1 MESSSPGPWAPAGR
15 AALAVARGLGVA
27 GVAIGRSL
35 RSAYLAVDPDVRR
48 HVAQMPLLTYTLL
61 TPRRARVDPGEA
73 DGHPPLVFVHGLGG
87 GRGDFLLMASYLWAH
102 GRKRRY
108 AIEFQAGRSIEEKA
122 AALAELVR
130 EVVRVTGEPKVDLV
144 AHSLGGVI
152 VRLALVDHE
161 LAPYVRAALTLGS
174 PHRGTYPAR
183 YASTRTTLD
192 LRPDSPLVQR
202 LATAGWPAGVRGVS
216 FWSRNDIVVLPPESA
231 ALEGTEQIEVTPFT
245 HLSYLVDP
253 RSWALVRRELMRG

>member
-1 MESSSPGPWAPAGR
+1 MESPPGRWAPAGR
-15 AALAVARGLGVA
+15 AALVVARGLGAA
-27 GVAIGRSL
+27 GLAVGRGL

-48 HVAQMPLLTYTLL
+48 HVAQVPLLTYTLL
-61 TPRRARVDPGEA
+61 TPRRAVVDPGEA

-87 GRGDFLLMASYLWAH
+87 GRGDFLLMASYLWLH

-108 AIEFQAGRSIEEKA
+108 AIEFQAGRSIDEKA

-130 EVVRVTGEPKVDLV
+130 DVVQATGEPTVDIV

-152 VRLALVDHE
+152 VRLALAEHE
-161 LAPYVRAALTLGS
+161 IAPLVHAALMLGS
-174 PHRGTYPAR
+174 PHQGTYPAR

-202 LATAGWPAGVRGVS
+202 LAAARWPSNVRGVS

-231 ALEGTEQIEVTPFT
+231 ALAGTAQIEVTPFT

-253 RSWALVRRELMRG
+253 RSWALVRRELSRE

>member
-1 MESSSPGPWAPAGR
+1 MASWAPAGR
-15 AALAVARGLGVA
+15 VALVVARGIGSA
-27 GVAIGRSL
+27 GLAVGRAV

-48 HVAQMPLLTYTLL
+48 HAAQMPLLTVTLL
-61 TPRRARVDPGEA
+61 APRRAAIDPGVA

-87 GRGDFLLMASYLWAH
+87 GRGDFLLMATYLWLH

-108 AIEFQAGRSIEEKA
+108 AIEFQAGRSIEDKA
-122 AALAELVR
+122 AALAAFLR
-130 EVVRVTGEPKVDLV
+130 EVVEATGEPAVDVV

-152 VRLALVDHE
+152 VRLALVEHDV
-161 LAPYVRAALTLGS
+161 APLVRSAIMLGS

-202 LATAGWPAGVRGVS
+202 LSGARWPSGVRGVS
-216 FWSRNDIVVLPPESA
+216 FWSKNDIVVLPPESA
-231 ALEGTEQIEVTPFT
+231 ALEGTTQIEVTPFT

-253 RSWALVRRELMRG
+253 RSWALVRKELNRREPA